1 MVPSKDNPYRSIP
14 MIIKGSRYT
23 QSSETRNDETA
34 YVADASTYRV
44 GSYFTIVA
52 EDGDSFEFL
61 AARHLNNPQMY
72 WKLADINTHVPF
84 PDFIEAGTSIR
95 IPLA

>member
-1 MVPSKDNPYRSIP
+1 

-23 QSSETRNDETA
+23 QSSETRNDTTV
-34 YVADASTYRV
+34 YVADNATYRV
-44 GSYFTIVA
+44 GNYFTIVA

-61 AARHLNNPQMY
+61 ASRYLNNPQMY

-84 PDFIEAGTSIR
+84 PDFIEAGTSIK
-95 IPLA
+95 IPLS